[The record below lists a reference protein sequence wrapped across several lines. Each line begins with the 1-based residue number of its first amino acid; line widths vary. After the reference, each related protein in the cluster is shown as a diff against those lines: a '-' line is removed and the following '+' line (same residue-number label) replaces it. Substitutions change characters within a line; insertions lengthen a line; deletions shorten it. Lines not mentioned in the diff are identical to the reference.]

1 MILSVKMLPLPWQI
15 PIINAVLPIKD
26 FSWLVDCSGG
36 RMQDVIG
43 IILGG
48 GQGQRLYPLTKLR
61 SKPAVPLGGKYRLI
75 DIPINNCLNSGVS
88 RVFVLTQ
95 FNSASLNRH
104 IMQAYKF
111 DIFGG
116 GFVEILAAEQ
126 TYDNTTW
133 FQGTA
138 DAVRKSVKH
147 LEPYDDVKY
156 VVILSGDQL
165 YQMDLRKIIGFHKQ
179 NDADITVAAIPVDAR
194 TAPRMGIMKRGN
206 DGQVSTFVEKP
217 RPEELTG
224 WDSLNRDD
232 GRNFMGSMG
241 IYVFRK
247 DLLFD
252 VLMES
257 DATDF
262 GKDVIPQA
270 VGRHRVFTWQ
280 FDGYWE
286 DIGTIRSFYEAN
298 LALTDAV
305 PQFNFYDAHMP
316 VYTHR
321 RNLPPSKLNNCIVQR
336 SIIAEGGILCG
347 ASIEHSIIGV
357 RARIG
362 SCTTIKHSMIMGT
375 DFFETLEQMEQNVS
389 LGRPNVGIGSNC
401 TIINAIVDKNVR
413 IGDNVSI
420 INSQNV
426 QEKDDEKYFIRD
438 GIVIIPKA
446 ACIGNGTV
454 I

>member
-1 MILSVKMLPLPWQI
+1 
-15 PIINAVLPIKD
+15 
-26 FSWLVDCSGG
+26 
-36 RMQDVIG
+36 MQDVIG

-48 GQGQRLYPLTKLR
+48 GQGQRLYPLTKMR

-75 DIPINNCLNSGVS
+75 DIPINNCLNSGIH

-111 DIFGG
+111 DMFGG
-116 GFVEILAAEQ
+116 GFVDILAAEQ

-147 LEPYDDVKY
+147 LAPHDNVKY
-156 VVILSGDQL
+156 AVILSGDQL
-165 YQMDLRKIIGFHKQ
+165 YQMDLRQIVGFHEQ
-179 NDADITVAAIPVDAR
+179 NDADITVAAIPVDAQ
-194 TAPRMGIMKRGN
+194 TAPRMGIMKLENNKR
-206 DGQVSTFVEKP
+206 VSSFLEKP
-217 RPEELTG
+217 RPEELAG

-252 VLMES
+252 VLTES
-257 DATDF
+257 DAADF
-262 GKDVIPQA
+262 GKDIIPHA
-270 VGRHRVFTWQ
+270 VGRHKVFAWQ

-305 PQFNFYDAHMP
+305 PQFDFYDAHMP

-321 RNLPPSKLNNCIVQR
+321 RNLPPAKLNDCIVRR
-336 SIIAEGGILCG
+336 SIIAEGGILSG
-347 ASIEHSIIGV
+347 ASIERSIIGV

-362 SCTTIKHSMIMGT
+362 SGTTVQHSMIMGA
-375 DFFETLEQMEQNVS
+375 DYYETLEQIEQTLPWGGRTSASAAIALSKTPLSIKTFASATTYQLLILIICGKKTEIIISFATES
-389 LGRPNVGIGSNC
+389 LSSRKLRV
-401 TIINAIVDKNVR
+401 
-413 IGDNVSI
+413 
-420 INSQNV
+420 
-426 QEKDDEKYFIRD
+426 
-438 GIVIIPKA
+438 
-446 ACIGNGTV
+446 
-454 I
+454 